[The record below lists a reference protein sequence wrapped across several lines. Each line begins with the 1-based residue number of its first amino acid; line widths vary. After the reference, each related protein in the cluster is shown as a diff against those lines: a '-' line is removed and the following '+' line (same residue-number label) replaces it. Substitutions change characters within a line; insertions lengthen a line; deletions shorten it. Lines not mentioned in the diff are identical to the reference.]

1 MIFGVILHI
10 VPNTTRSHKHTRE
23 GVQKRRK
30 GQKKGEK
37 GLTTGKIGDRITTLF
52 PRGDREKSLT
62 YHEKTLKKLKKA
74 LDKRGSNVIE

>member
-1 MIFGVILHI
+1 MYKRVKCY
-10 VPNTTRSHKHTRE
+10 KHTRE

-62 YHEKTLKKLKKA
+62 YHEKTLKKLKKP

>member
-30 GQKKGEK
+30 GQKKREK

-52 PRGDREKSLT
+52 PRGDREKSLNLSR
-62 YHEKTLKKLKKA
+62 KNFKKVKE
-74 LDKRGSNVIE
+74 NP

>member
-52 PRGDREKSLT
+52 PRGDREKSLNLSR
-62 YHEKTLKKLKKA
+62 KNFKKVK
-74 LDKRGSNVIE
+74 ETP

>member
-52 PRGDREKSLT
+52 PRGDREKSLNLSR
-62 YHEKTLKKLKKA
+62 KNFKKVKE
-74 LDKRGSNVIE
+74 NP

>member
-10 VPNTTRSHKHTRE
+10 VPNTTRSHKHTRA

-52 PRGDREKSLT
+52 PRGDREKSLNLSR
-62 YHEKTLKKLKKA
+62 KNFKKVK
-74 LDKRGSNVIE
+74 ETP

>member
-1 MIFGVILHI
+1 MTHIENIKCIRQYTQHI
-10 VPNTTRSHKHTRE
+10 VHKRARHPKHTRE

-52 PRGDREKSLT
+52 PRGDREKSLNLSR
-62 YHEKTLKKLKKA
+62 KNLKKVKE
-74 LDKRGSNVIE
+74 NP

>member
-1 MIFGVILHI
+1 MYKRVKCY
-10 VPNTTRSHKHTRE
+10 KHTRE
-23 GVQKRRK
+23 SVQKRRK

-74 LDKRGSNVIE
+74 LDKRVSNVIE

>member
-52 PRGDREKSLT
+52 PRGDREKSLNLSR
-62 YHEKTLKKLKKA
+62 KNFKKVKE
-74 LDKRGSNVIE
+74 SP

>member
-52 PRGDREKSLT
+52 PRGYREKSLNLSR
-62 YHEKTLKKLKKA
+62 KNFKKVK
-74 LDKRGSNVIE
+74 ETP

>member
-10 VPNTTRSHKHTRE
+10 VPNTTRFHKHTRE

-52 PRGDREKSLT
+52 PRGDREKSLNLSR
-62 YHEKTLKKLKKA
+62 KNFKKVKE
-74 LDKRGSNVIE
+74 SP